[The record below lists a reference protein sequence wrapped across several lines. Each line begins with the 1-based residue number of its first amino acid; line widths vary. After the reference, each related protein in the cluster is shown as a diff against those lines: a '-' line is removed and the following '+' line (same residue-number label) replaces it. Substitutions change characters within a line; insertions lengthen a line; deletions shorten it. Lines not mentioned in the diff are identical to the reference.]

1 MVAQNKSLDFEGI
14 MDTKKILL
22 IKLSQ
27 GLIGAENSY
36 LLGTFMVS
44 KLQQAAMARQ
54 AKAKVDRTNFYLY
67 IDEFQNFITPSMS
80 AILSGARKYHL
91 GLILAHQDMQQ
102 LTKNDTELA
111 SSVVANAGTRI
122 CFRVGDTDAKKFEG
136 NFSYFESYDLQNL
149 DTGEAIIRI
158 ERPENDCNLKVIPYG
173 ELEPHTAKVNKDQ
186 VIEASRQSYG
196 TPREDVEAFLQDR
209 NGLREPLAKVA
220 EPTARRLDT
229 EPTPATEQNV
239 IYEIP
244 LVPTI
249 DPEVKKQETQHRYL
263 QTLIKKMAESRGYKA
278 TIEET
283 TPDGTGRVDVG
294 LEGCGKRIAVE
305 IKNTSKDDQE
315 LQNIRKCLKAGYD
328 LVIECSSDSKA
339 IARLTKRV
347 ETEFTESEKMKIQV
361 LEPEALFYF
370 LDSEIA
376 KEASTE
382 TRVKGYRV
390 KVEYDAI
397 SEDEI
402 ARKREAITQSV
413 VRSMKG
419 KKK

>member
-1 MVAQNKSLDFEGI
+1 M
-14 MDTKKILL
+14 
-22 IKLSQ
+22 
-27 GLIGAENSY
+27 GL
-36 LLGTFMVS
+36 
-44 KLQQAAMARQ
+44 
-54 AKAKVDRTNFYLY
+54 
-67 IDEFQNFITPSMS
+67 
-80 AILSGARKYHL
+80 
-91 GLILAHQDMQQ
+91 
-102 LTKNDTELA
+102 
-111 SSVVANAGTRI
+111 
-122 CFRVGDTDAKKFEG
+122 VGW
-136 NFSYFESYDLQNL
+136 
-149 DTGEAIIRI
+149 IR
-158 ERPENDCNLKVIPYG
+158 
-173 ELEPHTAKVNKDQ
+173 
-186 VIEASRQSYG
+186 
-196 TPREDVEAFLQDR
+196 
-209 NGLREPLAKVA
+209 
-220 EPTARRLDT
+220 
-229 EPTPATEQNV
+229 
-239 IYEIP
+239 
-244 LVPTI
+244 
-249 DPEVKKQETQHRYL
+249 
-263 QTLIKKMAESRGYKA
+263 
-278 TIEET
+278 
-283 TPDGTGRVDVG
+283 